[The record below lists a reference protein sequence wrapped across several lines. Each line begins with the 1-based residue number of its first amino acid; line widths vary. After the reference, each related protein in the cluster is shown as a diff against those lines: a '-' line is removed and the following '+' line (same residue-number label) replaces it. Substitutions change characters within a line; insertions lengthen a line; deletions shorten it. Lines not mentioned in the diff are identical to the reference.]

1 VYNKGKFTLPF
12 IFITM
17 SEKLMSKTKTQEIVR
32 AQIEPKNNIPEPP
45 EFRVIYIND
54 ETTTQEFVV
63 ETLKVI
69 FHYDEG
75 GAMALCLRVHEEG
88 SAVVAVLPYELAEQ
102 KGIEVTMLARNNG
115 FPLQVKIEQD
125 S

>member
-1 VYNKGKFTLPF
+1 MIET
-12 IFITM
+12 
-17 SEKLMSKTKTQEIVR
+17 MSKTKTEAIVR
-32 AQIEPKNNIPEPP
+32 PRIEPKNNIPEPP
-45 EFRVIYIND
+45 QYRVIYIND
-54 ETTTQEFVV
+54 EVTTQEFVV

-69 FHYDEG
+69 FNYDQG
-75 GAMALCLRVHEEG
+75 GAEALTMRVHEEG

-125 S
+125 V